1 MLLLS
6 RFRQK
11 FYAGEDVKRG
21 DIKARF
27 EDGTLKLQVSK
38 KNQETVVESTNY
50 MQIEGRRRQVIKY

>member
-38 KNQETVVESTNY
+38 KNQETVMENTDY
-50 MQIEGRRRQVIKY
+50 IQIEG